1 MMASS
6 ALDEKEMRRS
16 DIGMAARI
24 GQSVTL
30 DLAKEVAGEGT
41 PYYCVIDR
49 LAYPSLETA
58 LVHLKIQHGYTARA
72 SLLLRTGMVGGGR

>member
-1 MMASS
+1 MIASS
-6 ALDEKEMRRS
+6 AVDEKEMRRG
-16 DIGMAARI
+16 DIEMAARI

-30 DLAKEVAGEGT
+30 NLGKEVAGEGKR
-41 PYYCVIDR
+41 YYCVIDR

-58 LVHLKIQHGYTARA
+58 LVHLKMQHSYTARA